1 MKVLYFIIGL
11 FLFGIKSNK
20 NHSNFELQILDK
32 HLIDGKCVN
41 VILKNNSKSNYCFV
55 MDTVY
60 YERDRPGFETTI
72 RNTKVILLDSKNFE
86 VPLLRDV
93 YLHDIDSNSILK
105 NKIYLTKQ
113 AWVNPFKILIVKAG
127 KSIKLRVPFDLI
139 IKYKFLNEPAVFQI
153 DKSKKYLGRI
163 EYMIQKTYI
172 EKYISKQKIDSL
184 NKKGYKF
191 FIGSLKSNR
200 VPLVIDK

>member
-1 MKVLYFIIGL
+1 MKVLYFIIVL

-32 HLIDGKCVN
+32 YLINGKCVN
-41 VILKNNSKSNYCFV
+41 VILKNNSQSNYCFV

-60 YERDRPGFETTI
+60 YERDRPGFEITI

-105 NKIYLTKQ
+105 NEIYLKKQ
-113 AWVNPFKILIVKAG
+113 TWVNPFRILTVKAG

-139 IKYKFLNEPAVFQI
+139 IKYKFLSETAVFQI
-153 DKSKKYLGRI
+153 DKNKRYLGRV
-163 EYMIQKTYI
+163 EYMIQKNYI

-191 FIGSLKSNR
+191 FVGSLKSNR
-200 VPLVIDK
+200 VPLVIEK